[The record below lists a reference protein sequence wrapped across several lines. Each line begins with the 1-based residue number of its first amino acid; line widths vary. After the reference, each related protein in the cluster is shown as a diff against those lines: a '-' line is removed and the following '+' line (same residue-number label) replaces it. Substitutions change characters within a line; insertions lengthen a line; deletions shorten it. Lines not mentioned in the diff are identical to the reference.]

1 MINPVLE
8 RLDGLIGLI
17 LESSSRVNEA
27 KAVKYWHP
35 LSMATFGSEEILE
48 ALDSMCSFRTT
59 MWEKTARFETE
70 FASWTG
76 ASGAVMVN
84 SGSSADLLLAFL
96 LADPQ
101 KPMVPRGS
109 TVLVPAVTWPT
120 QIWSLMMAGFE
131 VALVDVDPASLNIDT
146 ADLQRKLTP
155 DVSALSL
162 VHLMGNPCRMGEI
175 LPLCQARGVAIVE
188 DCCEALG
195 ARWRGHHV
203 GNFGIGGA
211 YSFFFAHHMTTME
224 GGMITVTDPALLDR
238 LRVLRA
244 HGWLRNVSGPP
255 ADLSQFNVDPRY
267 AFVNWGF
274 NVRPT
279 ELQAGFGLR
288 QLEKLPAFNARRAEL
303 ATRFFDWIDRSPT
316 LARPRVDADATPSW
330 MAMPVMV
337 RPSAPYSRQAL
348 TDHLEANGVETRP
361 VVTGNVARQPVA
373 RAFPSLTK
381 HQLPGADQV
390 HERGF
395 YVGLS
400 PMMNVAGIDRLIET
414 FESFTRQFE

>member
-1 MINPVLE
+1 MINQVLG
-8 RLDGLIGLI
+8 RLGGLIELI

-27 KAVKYWHP
+27 KPTKYWHP

-59 MWEKTARFETE
+59 MWEKTAKFEE
-70 FASWTG
+70 QFAAWTG
-76 ASGAVMVN
+76 SNGAVMVN
-84 SGSSADLLLAFL
+84 SGSSADLLLSFL
-96 LADPQ
+96 LADPHHPFV
-101 KPMVPRGS
+101 KRGS

-120 QIWSLMMAGFE
+120 QIWSLMMAGFNVE
-131 VALVDVDPASLNIDT
+131 LVDVDPGTLNIDI
-146 ADLQRKLTP
+146 ADLTRKLTP
-155 DVSALSL
+155 EVSAVSL

-175 LPLCQARGVAIVE
+175 LPLCKSHGVAIVE

-203 GNFGIGGA
+203 GNFGIGGT

-224 GGMITVTDPALLDR
+224 GGMVTVNDPALIDR

-244 HGWLRNVSGPP
+244 HGWVRNLSAPP
-255 ADLSQFNVDPRY
+255 KEIESLDVDPRY

-274 NVRPT
+274 NLRPT

-303 ATRFFDWIDRSPT
+303 SKRFYAWVDTSRWLT
-316 LARPRVDADATPSW
+316 RPRVEPDATASW
-330 MAMPVMV
+330 MAMPLMV
-337 RPSAPYSRQAL
+337 DAAAPFTRKDL
-348 TDHLEANGVETRP
+348 VDHLEREGVETRP

-373 RAFPSLTK
+373 KAFASLTK
-381 HQLPGADQV
+381 HPLPGADAV

-400 PMMNVAGIDRLIET
+400 PIMTAAGIDRLIET
-414 FESFTRQFE
+414 FDTFMRPHA